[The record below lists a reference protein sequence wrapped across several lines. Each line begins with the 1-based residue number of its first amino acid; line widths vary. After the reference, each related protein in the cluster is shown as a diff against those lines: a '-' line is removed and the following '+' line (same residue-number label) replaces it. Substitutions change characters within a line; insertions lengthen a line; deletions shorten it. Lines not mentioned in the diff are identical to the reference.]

1 MSASMVPTVTLRADG
16 TYAVPVT
23 PTASIVWGLR
33 YDDGQLVLRVKV
45 EQEGCKVYQLTETDN
60 VAVPVE
66 P

>member
-1 MSASMVPTVTLRADG
+1 MSASIVPTVTLRPDG

-45 EQEGCKVYQLTETDN
+45 EQEGCKIYELHEEDS
-60 VAVPVE
+60 ASVPIK